1 MSKNSKVKSYIIKM
15 IIFVLII
22 VLGPLVIFFSTEN
35 LKNKMYIVNESVSPD
50 SKTECVVVIENSKN
64 YKVDD
69 YVLFISE
76 ATDNLVIME
85 QIKEVNTDHIII
97 IIDEDERNEKFKV
110 SNEDVIGIVKK
121 RFSNSS
127 MIFIKNMNVI
137 VSLIYAMAILIIG
150 FFITTDNFK
159 ENE

>member
-69 YVLFISE
+69 YILFISE